1 MSAMQITAIPQSRC
15 AHSPCNIRGLSEE
28 FLESSRL
35 RTAGVLPF
43 VGKIDSEL
51 QIVDYEILSGNKS
64 FARPVSSP
72 R

>member
-1 MSAMQITAIPQSRC
+1 MSAMQ
-15 AHSPCNIRGLSEE
+15 IRGLSEE

-35 RTAGVLPF
+35 RTAGVPPF
-43 VGKIDSEL
+43 VGKIDSQL
-51 QIVDYEILSGNKS
+51 QTVDYGILSGNKS